1 MNNKKERKIKRG
13 DIYLY
18 DYGENE
24 GSIQN
29 GYRPVVVLQA
39 DNFNLKAPTI
49 MVAAI
54 TTAIRKTFLPSHIL
68 VEDKFGLTDP
78 SMIMLEQQRA
88 VNKEEL
94 VDYVGHINDDNV
106 LRRIHNGLL
115 KVYGYWDYTRYNT
128 ANIRCLCKDCLQIYR
143 ALPEFIVTRVNPLSK
158 VKEKCDKCE
167 GFGYDYFVYEK
178 QRRNKNGG

>member
-1 MNNKKERKIKRG
+1 MNNKNVRKIRRG

-94 VDYVGHINDDNV
+94 VNYVGHINDDNV
-106 LRRIHNGLL
+106 LRRIHNGLMKL
-115 KVYGYWDYTRYNT
+115 YGYWDYTRYNKLPSGISVRICSGHSST
-128 ANIRCLCKDCLQIYR
+128 IPWVSPWQQVRCSCLWGC
-143 ALPEFIVTRVNPLSK
+143 S
-158 VKEKCDKCE
+158 
-167 GFGYDYFVYEK
+167 
-178 QRRNKNGG
+178 

>member
-1 MNNKKERKIKRG
+1 MTNRKIKRG

-68 VEDKFGLTDP
+68 IEDKYGLTDP

-94 VDYVGHINDDNV
+94 VNYVGHINDDNV
-106 LRRIHNGLL
+106 LRRIHNGLMKL
-115 KVYGYWDYTRYNT
+115 YGYWDYTRYNKVWFMSITLLSRSISDHLNPVTSPTLIPVPSIT
-128 ANIRCLCKDCLQIYR
+128 AKI
-143 ALPEFIVTRVNPLSK
+143 
-158 VKEKCDKCE
+158 
-167 GFGYDYFVYEK
+167 GY
-178 QRRNKNGG
+178 Q

>member
-1 MNNKKERKIKRG
+1 MNKKIERKIKRG

-24 GSIQN
+24 RSIQN

-88 VNKEEL
+88 VNKEQL
-94 VDYVGHINDDNV
+94 VNYVGHINDDNV
-106 LRRIHNGLL
+106 LRRIHNGLMKL
-115 KVYGYWDYTRYNT
+115 YGYWDYTRYHK
-128 ANIRCLCKDCLQIYR
+128 ANIRCLCPSCLNKYKYVPELIVKRVDPLTNIKDR
-143 ALPEFIVTRVNPLSK
+143 
-158 VKEKCDKCE
+158 CDQCQ
-167 GFGYDYFVYEK
+167 GFGYDYFVFEK
-178 QRRNKNGG
+178 PRREKNG